1 LISKHPSH
9 CKAAAHSGILS
20 LGVETSVFLAR
31 EPTIRESFFIDMNPQ
46 TGLVLRL
53 VGPLIQIVCA
63 AIWMRTRDL
72 GYRFVDVRLETILMI
87 GFGLGL
93 GMVVAGLFL
102 SRRPVKE
109 SPISPLDFDKSG
121 RKHF

>member
-1 LISKHPSH
+1 
-9 CKAAAHSGILS
+9 
-20 LGVETSVFLAR
+20 
-31 EPTIRESFFIDMNPQ
+31 MNPQ

-63 AIWMRTRDL
+63 AIWIRTRDL
-72 GYRFVDVRLETILMI
+72 GYRIADVRLETILMI

-102 SRRPVKE
+102 SRRPTKE
-109 SPISPLDFDKSG
+109 SPISPLDLGTSAH
-121 RKHF
+121 KHSS